1 MMFTLCS
8 LTFHSL
14 QIPRNPVVVFFI
26 IYCLHHLL
34 QTRLAEVQDTK
45 GTKNE
50 DKEQSVKKGV
60 ASDKKEIESKD
71 EDGEKT
77 KRSASHLIS
86 FFSQSKSSKNK
97 DKENTKEKE
106 KSKSKD
112 KEKGRST
119 PPPGKQ
125 TPEGKS
131 TLGGKLERKGSTGS
145 TASQKS
151 EGKSWRKSLGI
162 LGGGSKHDK
171 EEKHKKNTDYRAST
185 PSDLSAKNSPPAPH
199 KEESSALKTVKESKD
214 EKFNRKQPERRNSN
228 PTAEL
233 LKKNSKAVPTAQD
246 SSALETVIENKEEK
260 ASKKPPERKGS
271 TPTTDSQTNNAH
283 TSSNKQDESSLKT
296 LKEENKEEKLTKQQ
310 SARLSSVEPQTKTSH
325 PGSSKHDEPSSQKT
339 VKTEGKVSKKAEP
352 NSQTRRTNDN
362 GSSFSENTVQL
373 REKKGRLT
381 GDERREKAKSL
392 GDISGKLHTVE
403 VSILDPTVP
412 PSRTVDTMDIPDQLA
427 RHAKRPMSSN
437 AVLETPPLAPKNKPL
452 ERKSLD
458 TKDDTSNDHNGV
470 RSDSDTLKNS
480 SSRAENVL
488 NEKSSE
494 FKAALD
500 TKSAP
505 SFEGSGKEGMLAP
518 GPGAEKK
525 VSDQEISKAASPA
538 KTSRSGSGSS
548 FMSDISEL
556 SAELSAAIASP
567 PPQPIRLSMS
577 ESNLLNSGPPLGSR
591 RTPIGKDQGKGWM
604 TNEFS
609 LELSFS
615 EKKLSFRASFQT
627 SHHLFSS
634 VNGSETLP
642 YRPACC
648 FLNL

>member
-1 MMFTLCS
+1 MMFTQCCILS
-8 LTFHSL
+8 PYSL
-14 QIPRNPVVVFFI
+14 QIPRNPVVVFSI
-26 IYCLHHLL
+26 IHCLHRLL

-50 DKEQSVKKGV
+50 DKEQSVKKVV
-60 ASDKKEIESKD
+60 ASDKKENESKD

-97 DKENTKEKE
+97 DKDKENTKEKE

-125 TPEGKS
+125 TSEGKS
-131 TLGGKLERKGSTGS
+131 TLGGKLERKGSTAS
-145 TASQKS
+145 TSSQKS

-171 EEKHKKNTDYRAST
+171 EEKHKKSTDYRAST
-185 PSDLSAKNSPPAPH
+185 PSDLSVKHSPAVPH
-199 KEESSALKTVKESKD
+199 KEESNALRTVKESKD
-214 EKFNRKQPERRNSN
+214 EKSNRKQPERRNSN

-233 LKKNSKAVPTAQD
+233 LKKNSKAAPTAQD
-246 SSALETVIENKEEK
+246 SSALKTAIENKDEK
-260 ASKKPPERKGS
+260 ASKKQPERGGS
-271 TPTTDSQTNNAH
+271 TPITDSQTQNTHA
-283 TSSNKQDESSLKT
+283 SSSEQDESSLKT
-296 LKEENKEEKLTKQQ
+296 LKEETKGEKLTKEQN
-310 SARLSSVEPQTKTSH
+310 ARLSSVEPQTKSSH
-325 PGSSKHDEPSSQKT
+325 PGSSKHDEHSSQKT
-339 VKTEGKVSKKAEP
+339 VKTEGKGSKKTEP

-392 GDISGKLHTVE
+392 GDISSKLHTVE

-437 AVLETPPLAPKNKPL
+437 AVLETPPLAAKNKPL
-452 ERKSLD
+452 ERKLLD
-458 TKDDTSNDHNGV
+458 TKDDTLNDHNGV

-480 SSRAENVL
+480 SSRVERVL
-488 NEKSSE
+488 DEKSSE
-494 FKAALD
+494 HKAALD

-505 SFEGSGKEGMLAP
+505 SFEGSGKERMLAP
-518 GPGAEKK
+518 GPGVEKK
-525 VSDQEISKAASPA
+525 VSDQEINKVGSPA
-538 KTSRSGSGSS
+538 KPSRSGSGSS
-548 FMSDISEL
+548 LMPDISEL

-577 ESNLLNSGPPLGSR
+577 ESNLRSSGPPLSSR
-591 RTPIGKDQGKGWM
+591 RTPIGKDQGK
-604 TNEFS
+604 
-609 LELSFS
+609 
-615 EKKLSFRASFQT
+615 
-627 SHHLFSS
+627 
-634 VNGSETLP
+634 
-642 YRPACC
+642 
-648 FLNL
+648 